1 MDYSE
6 KDLENA
12 ICEHE
17 LLYSYGIHVLEQQYR
32 TEFGIIDILG
42 YCPDE
47 KRLAIIEVK
56 KGIVDESAV
65 GQVMRYM
72 AAIYDLISVLKKQD
86 NIPEELK
93 NLNPASKGIL
103 IGNDATSGVKAITRC
118 FPFLFF
124 IKTEVYMDVVVD
136 PQEYER
142 APESLTLDVNRFVN
156 SSFIEPIVNHIA
168 HQNKLDLAS
177 TPTTE
182 E

>member
-72 AAIYDLISVLKKQD
+72 AAIYDFNQRTQKQD

-93 NLNPASKGIL
+93 TLTPL
-103 IGNDATSGVKAITRC
+103 LKA
-118 FPFLFF
+118 
-124 IKTEVYMDVVVD
+124 Y
-136 PQEYER
+136 
-142 APESLTLDVNRFVN
+142 
-156 SSFIEPIVNHIA
+156 
-168 HQNKLDLAS
+168 
-177 TPTTE
+177 
-182 E
+182 